1 MGFIYIFMYPYPLP
15 PHNTHTHT
23 LKTALISGPFERSLF
38 CLVSEIVQAK
48 DRLYTVGGRQPQ
60 VFFFFLPLSL
70 NFQGSRSTSWSAAGP
85 QASPITHCE
94 RWTPQCLLTPN
105 QMIFHKQATS
115 DVKWNLPACSIPG
128 LFLWTL
134 YQFPNRVQSLTD
146 NVCVDWGRLLGDS
159 KGPWE
164 RPRSRKLKKY
174 HGPDYAQ
181 FHFALIYQIVFVP
194 LMTMENLH

>member
-1 MGFIYIFMYPYPLP
+1 MGVRRPLFYFFCA
-15 PHNTHTHT
+15 T
-23 LKTALISGPFERSLF
+23 LH
-38 CLVSEIVQAK
+38 
-48 DRLYTVGGRQPQ
+48 
-60 VFFFFLPLSL
+60 
-70 NFQGSRSTSWSAAGP
+70 FQGGHSTSWSAAGP

-94 RWTPQCLLTPN
+94 RWTPLCLLTPN

-146 NVCVDWGRLLGDS
+146 NVCVDWGGLLCDS

-164 RPRSRKLKKY
+164 RPRSVWSWRSSA
-174 HGPDYAQ
+174 AQ
-181 FHFALIYQIVFVP
+181 
-194 LMTMENLH
+194 TMLNFILRYLPNCVCSFDDRGKSTLVSD

>member
-1 MGFIYIFMYPYPLP
+1 MGFIYIFMYLYLHP
-15 PHNTHTHT
+15 PHTHIHT
-23 LKTALISGPFERSLF
+23 ENCSHFRAIWTVFILFSKWDCTGKRQAVHSRRQAASG
-38 CLVSEIVQAK
+38 
-48 DRLYTVGGRQPQ
+48 
-60 VFFFFLPLSL
+60 FFFFLPLSL